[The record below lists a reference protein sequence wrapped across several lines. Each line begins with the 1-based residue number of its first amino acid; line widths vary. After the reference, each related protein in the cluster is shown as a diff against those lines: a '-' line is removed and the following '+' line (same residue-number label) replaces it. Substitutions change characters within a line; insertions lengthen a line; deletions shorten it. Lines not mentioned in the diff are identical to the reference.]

1 MLTFKDIREQ
11 GRLLYEYTRG
21 SQLFGLDTPESDL
34 DTGGV
39 FIGPRSWFLG
49 LGLEA
54 IDNIKSEKNDD
65 SWDELKKYVW
75 QLSKSSPEVLESLFV
90 PDELVLY
97 KNPVMDKLL
106 SHRDEFLTK
115 ACFQP
120 FANYALKQIKK
131 SRGQNKAMMIDPKTV
146 ERRKTPLEFCYLH
159 IGKGSTW
166 TLEKWLRENKLSE
179 RYCGLVR
186 LPNFFEGFALFYDWG
201 NARENGEDIEE
212 SYRVF
217 HDGLSVPE
225 NLEPIGYRGILSP
238 SDPDT
243 TQLRLSS
250 IPKGEIALCDFQFG
264 MNAFSQH
271 CSDYK
276 RYHNWVRDRNPE
288 RFNLNKG
295 YDFDCYLD
303 DETEFLTNSGW
314 KKFDEVLDT
323 DLIGC
328 FGKNHFVEYKP
339 ILSRTDKLYNGNIHT
354 YESRYIRFSVTP
366 NHNLYLSPCSRKL
379 SNNFSSDYD
388 ESNSDW
394 NLIPAEK
401 YFSGRKSHFH
411 QLNNLEN
418 KNSDN
423 IEYSDD
429 FISLLGLFLS
439 EGSFSYDPRNGKLIG
454 IRISQLESGRSCNII
469 RNIKTIEIKEYKYNY
484 PDRHDREEITWEC
497 KDTDIV
503 NKLLECNG
511 RYSLEKD
518 IPGYV
523 YSFSKRQFDILLDSL
538 ISGDGTTH
546 KKKGHSIYYTYSK
559 NLAKSLNS
567 LLRLNGYNSQLYG
580 GEDGYKYNHKSAYKR
595 KDGKINGSYQIFI
608 SKYKDKCS
616 VIRKNNKKDSCG
628 WTTRVVTG
636 ERIVCFETEYGTL
649 ITRNKNKLSFHGNSK
664 NMCHCIR
671 LVTQAIEIAEG
682 KGLILNRRGIDR
694 DFLLDVKNHKIQYSE
709 IMEYTESLEK
719 KMHEA
724 FEKSKLPDSPDLDL
738 LEKIILEIRKETGL

>member
-21 SQLFGLDTPESDL
+21 SQLFGLNTPESDL

-201 NARENGEDIEE
+201 NARANGEDIEE

-295 YDFDCYLD
+295 YDFD
-303 DETEFLTNSGW
+303 
-314 KKFDEVLDT
+314 
-323 DLIGC
+323 
-328 FGKNHFVEYKP
+328 
-339 ILSRTDKLYNGNIHT
+339 
-354 YESRYIRFSVTP
+354 
-366 NHNLYLSPCSRKL
+366 
-379 SNNFSSDYD
+379 
-388 ESNSDW
+388 
-394 NLIPAEK
+394 
-401 YFSGRKSHFH
+401 
-411 QLNNLEN
+411 
-418 KNSDN
+418 
-423 IEYSDD
+423 
-429 FISLLGLFLS
+429 
-439 EGSFSYDPRNGKLIG
+439 
-454 IRISQLESGRSCNII
+454 
-469 RNIKTIEIKEYKYNY
+469 
-484 PDRHDREEITWEC
+484 
-497 KDTDIV
+497 
-503 NKLLECNG
+503 
-511 RYSLEKD
+511 
-518 IPGYV
+518 
-523 YSFSKRQFDILLDSL
+523 
-538 ISGDGTTH
+538 
-546 KKKGHSIYYTYSK
+546 
-559 NLAKSLNS
+559 
-567 LLRLNGYNSQLYG
+567 
-580 GEDGYKYNHKSAYKR
+580 
-595 KDGKINGSYQIFI
+595 
-608 SKYKDKCS
+608 
-616 VIRKNNKKDSCG
+616 
-628 WTTRVVTG
+628 
-636 ERIVCFETEYGTL
+636 
-649 ITRNKNKLSFHGNSK
+649 SK

-709 IMEYTESLEK
+709 IMKYTENLEK

-738 LEKIILEIRKETGL
+738 LEKIMLEIREETGL